1 MSEGV
6 MVDEMRNWWG
16 SVFGEEEG
24 GVGSV
29 GVGSVGSDGTVHV
42 KRP

>member
-1 MSEGV
+1 MSKGV

-16 SVFGEEEG
+16 SVLVEEEG

-29 GVGSVGSDGTVHV
+29 SVGSVGSDGILHV

>member
-1 MSEGV
+1 MELMSEGV

-16 SVFGEEEG
+16 AVLVEEEG

-29 GVGSVGSDGTVHV
+29 GSDVIVHV